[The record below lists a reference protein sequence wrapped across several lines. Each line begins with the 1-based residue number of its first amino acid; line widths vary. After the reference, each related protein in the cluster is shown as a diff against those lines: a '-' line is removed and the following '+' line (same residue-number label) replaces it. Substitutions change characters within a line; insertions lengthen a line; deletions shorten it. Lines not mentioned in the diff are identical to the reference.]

1 MSTIVF
7 ASGKGGA
14 GKTTAAIVLASE
26 LVRHGRA
33 VTLVDAD
40 PNRHLSAW
48 AEDMAG
54 DLAGDL
60 VGDAAAQG
68 NSVAGME
75 AIGMEATGIGIVRT
89 SEDRILDDLTAVE
102 GSGFVIVDLEGR
114 ANVAM
119 SYAVSRA
126 DLVIIPCRASDLD
139 GREAV
144 RVLGFIR
151 QQERLLGRPVAAA
164 LLRTQVNAA
173 IHTRIERAIID
184 DITAAGCAVFDNRL
198 VERDAFRRMVSHGCL
213 LHDLETGDRRALEAR
228 KRAVAAAKA
237 FADEVIRRLTGSCE
251 AVGNRNPVKRDVVD
265 SDVVDSDGEQP
276 REGAGHA

>member
-1 MSTIVF
+1 MPTIVF
-7 ASGKGGA
+7 ASSKGGA
-14 GKTTAAIVLASE
+14 GKTTAAIILASE
-26 LVRHGRA
+26 LVRRGRA

-40 PNRHLSAW
+40 PNRHLAAW
-48 AEDMAG
+48 AGDLTGDMAG
-54 DLAGDL
+54 D
-60 VGDAAAQG
+60 AAENPFAR
-68 NSVAGME
+68 
-75 AIGMEATGIGIVRT
+75 IVRT
-89 SEDRILDDLTAVE
+89 SEDRILDDLTAAG

-119 SYAVSRA
+119 SYAVSMA

-139 GREAV
+139 GREAI

-184 DITAAGCAVFDNRL
+184 DMTAAGCAVFDNRL

-213 LHDLETGDRRALEAR
+213 LHDLDAEDRRALEAR
-228 KRAVAAAKA
+228 ERAVAAAKA
-237 FADEVIRRLTGSCE
+237 FADEVIRRFE
-251 AVGNRNPVKRDVVD
+251 AVGTGNPVSWDVVD
-265 SDVVDSDGEQP
+265 RHVVDRDGEQP
-276 REGAGHA
+276 REEWNGRRPPSPQTLAGDVG